1 MKKILT
7 IIALILSFIIAGFFT
22 WANFASKNLLELYKQ
37 NESTIVT
44 DRNNKIIEILP
55 NQKKFYAIYTQKIPG
70 NLKNLLIQKEDQYF
84 YYHLGLNPI
93 SKLRAIWRLFFN
105 SKNTASSTITEQL
118 TKILLNHENDRTGKN
133 KIIEIFYTKA
143 LEINLSKNKIL
154 EMYLNSIFFGH
165 NVQGISLASR
175 LYFDKNSE
183 NLSNEEICKLL
194 ATISSPTNLNPFIK
208 NNKKEAEKIAGILG
222 LENLEIND
230 FEKKEIQILENK
242 FNNFI
247 TKKSAFEIKDLKLN
261 KNLTKKNLTI
271 DQDLN
276 DKIRSIAKEKLSTL
290 YEYNARNAAIV
301 VIKIPENEL
310 IAIVGTKDP
319 YSDLNADQVNMAM
332 KSRAIGS
339 TVKPFIYTKGF
350 EKDLR
355 PYTLVDDREYKYYT
369 AGNFAHYPK
378 NYDYQYH
385 GIITLHIA
393 LSNSLNVPTLKVLEY
408 VGLKNFYNFL
418 SKDLQFKSVQ
428 PLETYE
434 YGIAL
439 GNLEMDLLSL
449 SYYFTIFP
457 NNGYLKPLKTSNNGD
472 LYFTPNKKI
481 FDEKYIELTN
491 KILSDRNTGIDQ
503 FGMAS
508 NLNLPQKNFAVK
520 TGTSQKFRDTW
531 TIGYTPDFL
540 VGVWVGNAD
549 NSPMKEL
556 SSQIGAGLIWHDVMT
571 LLLNSNY
578 NKKTPFV
585 FDQIQNFPNENTI
598 EYGLKNDDFEYHK
611 NLLINPTLILSPHNN
626 DEFLFSE
633 NLQIP
638 LKSNEELEWY
648 INGKFLAKGTEVI
661 WQPKI
666 PGTYQISAT
675 NENKGKKGNYGGDRG
690 LN

>member
-675 NENKGKKGNYGGDRG
+675 NENKEKKEIMVVIED
-690 LN
+690 